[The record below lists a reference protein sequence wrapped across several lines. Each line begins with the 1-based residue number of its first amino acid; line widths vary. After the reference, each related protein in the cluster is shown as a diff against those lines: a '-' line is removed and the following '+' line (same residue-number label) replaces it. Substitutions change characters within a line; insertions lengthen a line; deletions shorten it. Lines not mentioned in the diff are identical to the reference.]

1 MLFCNKCKRK
11 DMLNNEITARLLY
24 NSYLVFISLDG
35 QIWKSQIF
43 SFVALYFHTVCFTET
58 VKYIENVLE
67 RILQGI
73 KLTNISSYV
82 TISEQI
88 MEEILSR
95 NFTTDND
102 ECNAEKMAAVTCKC
116 KKYKKWLYIL
126 GKYNLQTTILL
137 KIFTESFI
145 LIHCI

>member
-1 MLFCNKCKRK
+1 
-11 DMLNNEITARLLY
+11 
-24 NSYLVFISLDG
+24 V
-35 QIWKSQIF
+35 Q
-43 SFVALYFHTVCFTET
+43 
-58 VKYIENVLE
+58 YIENVLE

-102 ECNAEKMAAVTCKC
+102 ECNTEKMAAVTCKC
-116 KKYKKWLYIL
+116 KKYKK
-126 GKYNLQTTILL
+126 
-137 KIFTESFI
+137 
-145 LIHCI
+145 